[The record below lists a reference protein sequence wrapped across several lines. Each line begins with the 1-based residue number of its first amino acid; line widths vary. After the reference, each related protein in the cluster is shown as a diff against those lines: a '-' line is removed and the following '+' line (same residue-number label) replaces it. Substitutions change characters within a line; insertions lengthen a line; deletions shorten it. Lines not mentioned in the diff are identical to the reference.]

1 MKKYAYCFFLSL
13 TILFLSGPGFKNAA
27 FAQGANASISGIV
40 QDNTKAL
47 IPGVT
52 ITVTNTDT
60 GVSVTALTNDSG
72 AYGFPSMLPGKY
84 SVSASLTGFRT
95 ATFKDLDIGRTQVR
109 QDFTLEVAT
118 AATSLEV
125 TATADAVLRES
136 SASIGDVLTQERTQ
150 ELPLIGANI
159 LDLMAIMPGMKQ
171 GNFTVVGA
179 FDTDTF
185 AGQYANTVNVTRN
198 GMSVNS
204 GRNDPNI
211 FGLQSTVNINPDLVG
226 EIRLI
231 LSPVDPEYRGNAQ
244 IQISTR
250 SGTNKYTGAAT
261 WRVHNTALD
270 SNTWTNNHTS
280 FTNSSNGQVQNSTP
294 LDWANRNEYTVSYG
308 GPIVKSKTFFFAS
321 WDQQL
326 NNSRT
331 HINSPVFTDTA
342 RMGIYRYFQ
351 GWNPANPITVPGS
364 DCGQYGHTGGAFR
377 RHFRQSHAAAG

>member
-1 MKKYAYCFFLSL
+1 MKSKFRFFIPLA
-13 TILFLSGPGFKNAA
+13 ILLFILAPESENVA
-27 FAQGANASISGIV
+27 FAQGASASISGIV

-52 ITVTNTDT
+52 VTLTNTDT
-60 GVSVTALTNDSG
+60 GVSLTALTNDSG
-72 AYGFPSMLPGKY
+72 AYGFPSMSPGKY
-84 SVSASLTGFRT
+84 SVSASLNGFRT

-118 AATSLEV
+118 ATTSLEV

-150 ELPLIGANI
+150 ELPLVGANV

-211 FGLQSTVNINPDLVG
+211 YGLQSTVNINPDLVG

-231 LSPVDPEYRGNAQ
+231 L
-244 IQISTR
+244 
-250 SGTNKYTGAAT
+250 
-261 WRVHNTALD
+261 
-270 SNTWTNNHTS
+270 
-280 FTNSSNGQVQNSTP
+280 
-294 LDWANRNEYTVSYG
+294 
-308 GPIVKSKTFFFAS
+308 
-321 WDQQL
+321 
-326 NNSRT
+326 
-331 HINSPVFTDTA
+331 
-342 RMGIYRYFQ
+342 
-351 GWNPANPITVPGS
+351 
-364 DCGQYGHTGGAFR
+364 
-377 RHFRQSHAAAG
+377 